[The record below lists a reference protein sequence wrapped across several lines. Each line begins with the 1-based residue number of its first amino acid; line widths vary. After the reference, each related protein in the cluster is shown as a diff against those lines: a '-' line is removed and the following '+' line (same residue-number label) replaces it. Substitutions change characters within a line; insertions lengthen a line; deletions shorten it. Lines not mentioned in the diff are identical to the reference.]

1 MSEEEDNP
9 QQHKEQPIIIKKVK
23 KGGGHGHHGGAWKVA
38 YADFVTAMMAFFI
51 VMWILASSKDIKK
64 EVSSYFQEP
73 GAFSFITGKRTSPI
87 KIDILPK
94 KPGEGEGKGTGEGEG
109 KGKFEVS
116 FNKSQEDTIAKK
128 VSEELKKQAVRDSAK
143 AAENIKK
150 MGEELK
156 NQFKNEL
163 KTNPNF
169 KEILSSVNIEI
180 TNEGLRI
187 ELLETKES
195 LFFQVGS
202 AKLRPEAYTV
212 LKQLGEKI
220 RNFPNP
226 VEIEGHTDSRKY
238 GGPNY
243 TNWELSNDRANSAR
257 RVLQKYLWEKQIQ
270 RVSGFADSKL
280 RFPNNPFD
288 GANRRI
294 SILIKQL
301 SAGEFM
307 KVTQKSMEKGE

>member
-1 MSEEEDNP
+1 MEEEEQNS
-9 QQHKEQPIIIKKVK
+9 QAHKEQPIIIKKVK
-23 KGGGHGHHGGAWKVA
+23 KSGGHGHHGGAWKVA
-38 YADFVTAMMAFFI
+38 YADFVTSMMAFFI
-51 VMWILASSKDIKK
+51 VMWILASGKDVQK
-64 EVSSYFQEP
+64 EVASYFQEP
-73 GAFSFITGKRTSPI
+73 GAFSFITGKRTVPV
-87 KIDILPK
+87 KIDVLPK
-94 KPGEGEGKGTGEGEG
+94 KPGEGDGNGSGQGEG
-109 KGKFEVS
+109 KGKFELS
-116 FNKSQEDTIAKK
+116 INKSQEDTIARK
-128 VSEELKKQAVRDSAK
+128 VSEELKKQAVHDSVR
-143 AAENIKK
+143 AAENVKR

-163 KTNPNF
+163 KSNPNF
-169 KEILSSVNIEI
+169 KEILSSVDIQI

-220 RNFPNP
+220 RNFPNS

-238 GGPNY
+238 GGANY
-243 TNWELSNDRANSAR
+243 TNWELSNDRANAAR
-257 RVLQKYLWEKQIQ
+257 RVLQKYLWDKQIQ
-270 RVSGFADSKL
+270 RVSGFADTKL

-294 SILIKQL
+294 SILIRQL

-307 KVTQKSMEKGE
+307 KETQKSIQKGE